1 MKEFEMMENNE
12 SQRIL
17 AREVADVRELSF
29 EELQLVAGGGNSTG
43 DPGTIFN
50 PGGDCGPGWG
60 LTFWQRCLSSDDDP
74 CDMTVD
80 ETD

>member
-1 MKEFEMMENNE
+1 MENNE

-17 AREVADVRELSF
+17 ARAVADVRELRF

-43 DPGTIFN
+43 DPGTISN

-60 LTFWQRCLSSDDDP
+60 LTYEERCLDTGEESP
-74 CDMTVD
+74 CDMFIN